1 MKTLLIDNYDSYTFN
16 LYQLL
21 AEINGDEPLV
31 VRNDE
36 CDWAELARLPVENI
50 VISPGPG
57 TAEKREDFGVCADV
71 LREARIPVLGVCLG
85 HQGLGAVY
93 GARIAPAPVAM
104 HGRLS
109 PVYHNEDT
117 LFTDLPQGFSA
128 VRYHS
133 LVVTEPLPPWL
144 ERIAWTTDGVVMGL
158 RHTSRPLWGVQ
169 FHPESIAT
177 EHGQTL
183 LTNFRDLTDRLTRQ
197 TRTADGALPWS
208 APQPTTTPSAQQSTY
223 EETQRFLP
231 RGPRLTPTS
240 QRQQRS
246 SSDLFVRRLP
256 TLYDPEQVFLHC
268 FAQEPYAYWLDSSDA
283 RPGAARFSFMG
294 ACTTPQDQVVTYDL
308 ASRRIAIHC
317 GGQVTYQSGSIL
329 TYLEQ
334 ELDAWS
340 CSAPDLPFDFNGGF
354 VGYFGYELKAECGAK
369 DAHRAET
376 PDAVWLYATR
386 SLVFDHREK
395 ATYLLYVRQRGSS
408 ADMGT
413 PRGQET
419 CVEAGAWFD
428 ATERRLRHLP
438 QIFNSLP
445 ARVAG
450 PTRTSADPVE
460 FRLRRPYASYIKD
473 IRSCQRQILAGE
485 TYEVCLTNQIT
496 AALQLDPLT
505 TYRNLRRLNPAPYA
519 AYLRLGKLAI
529 LSSSP
534 ERFLRLDHTH
544 QLEAKPI
551 KGTAARMATPSE
563 DDNARDALLQ
573 NEKERAEHL
582 MIVDLLRNDL
592 GRVCQIGSVSVPTL
606 MAVESYQ
613 TVHQLV
619 STIRGQVRP
628 ELGAIDCVRAAF
640 PGGSMTG
647 APKLRT
653 MQILDTVEA
662 APRGVYAGALGYLSL
677 NGTADLSMVI
687 RTIVMVGERISIGVG
702 GAIVAQS
709 DPEREF
715 DEIMLK
721 ARAPLAAIAL
731 TATGSDD
738 GSQWRISNG
747 RPER

>member
-1 MKTLLIDNYDSYTFN
+1 VKTLLIDNYDSYTFN

-36 CDWAELARLPVENI
+36 CDWAELARLPVESI

-57 TAEKREDFGVCADV
+57 TPEKREDFGVCAEV

-109 PVYHNEDT
+109 GIYHNEDP
-117 LFTDLPQGFSA
+117 LFTGLPQGFPA

-144 ERIAWTTDGVVMGL
+144 ERTAWTTDGIVMGV

-177 EHGQTL
+177 ESGRML
-183 LTNFRDLTDRLTRQ
+183 LTNFRDLTHRFTHKAHTTEGAAPRS
-197 TRTADGALPWS
+197 TPGATIALP
-208 APQPTTTPSAQQSTY
+208 AQQPAH
-223 EETQRFLP
+223 EGARRFLP
-231 RGPRLTPTS
+231 REPRLTPTS
-240 QRQQRS
+240 QCHQRP

-283 RPGAARFSFMG
+283 RPGADRFSFMG

-308 ASRRIAIHC
+308 ASQRIAIHC
-317 GGQVTYQSGSIL
+317 GDRVTHQSGSIF
-329 TYLEQ
+329 TYLAQ

-340 CSAPDLPFDFNGGF
+340 CSAPDLPFDFTGGF
-354 VGYFGYELKAECGAK
+354 VGYFGYELKAECGAAT
-369 DAHRAET
+369 AHHAAT
-376 PDAVWLYATR
+376 PDAVWLYATC
-386 SLVFDHREK
+386 SLVFDHRDE
-395 ATYLLYVRQRGSS
+395 ATYLLYVRRRESG
-408 ADMGT
+408 ADAGK
-413 PRGQET
+413 PRDQET
-419 CVEAGAWFD
+419 CVEADTWFD
-428 ATERRLRHLP
+428 ATEHHLCHLP
-438 QIFNSLP
+438 KVGALASTP
-445 ARVAG
+445 AMA
-450 PTRTSADPVE
+450 PTRASADPVDL
-460 FRLRRPYASYIKD
+460 RLRRSHTSYVKD
-473 IRSCQRQILAGE
+473 IRLCQREILAGE

-496 AALQLDPLT
+496 ATVQVDPLT
-505 TYRNLRRLNPAPYA
+505 TYRNLRRLNPAPCA

-534 ERFLRLDHTH
+534 ERFLRLDHAH
-544 QLEAKPI
+544 QVEAKPI
-551 KGTAARMATPSE
+551 KGTAARMSTPRE
-563 DDNARDALLQ
+563 DDSARHALLQ
-573 NEKERAEHL
+573 DEKERAEHL

-592 GRVCQIGSVSVPTL
+592 GRICQIGSVSVPTF

-619 STIRGQVRP
+619 STVRGQLRP

-662 APRGVYAGALGYLSL
+662 APRGVYSGALGYLSF

-687 RTIVMVGERISIGVG
+687 RTIVMVGEYISIGVG

-715 DEIMLK
+715 DEIVLK
-721 ARAPLAAIAL
+721 ARAPLRAIAL
-731 TATGSDD
+731 TATGSGDE
-738 GSQWRISNG
+738 SHWRISNG
-747 RPER
+747 RRER

>member
-36 CDWAELARLPVENI
+36 CDWVELARLPVENI

-71 LREARIPVLGVCLG
+71 LRETRIPMLGVCLG

-93 GARIAPAPVAM
+93 GARIAPAPMAM

-109 PVYHNEDT
+109 RVYHNDDT
-117 LFTDLPQGFSA
+117 LLTGLPQGFPA

-144 ERIAWTTDGVVMGL
+144 ERIAWTTDGIVMGL

-177 EHGQTL
+177 ECGRML
-183 LTNFRDLTDRLTRQ
+183 LTNFRDLTDRFTRQ
-197 TRTADGALPWS
+197 TRTAGGAPARS
-208 APQPTTTPSAQQSTY
+208 APQAKITLPAQQSAH
-223 EETQRFLP
+223 EETQRFSP
-231 RGPRLTPTS
+231 REPRLTPTS
-240 QRQQRS
+240 RRQQRS
-246 SSDLFVRRLP
+246 PSDLFVRRLP

-283 RPGAARFSFMG
+283 HPGAARFSFMG

-308 ASRRIAIHC
+308 ASQRIAIQC
-317 GGQVTYQSGSIL
+317 GDQIAYRSGSIF
-329 TYLEQ
+329 TYLAQ
-334 ELDAWS
+334 ELETRS
-340 CSAPDLPFDFNGGF
+340 CSAPDLPFDFMGGF
-354 VGYFGYELKAECGAK
+354 VGYFGYELKADCGASG
-369 DAHRAET
+369 AHRAET
-376 PDAVWLYATR
+376 PDAAWLYATR
-386 SLVFDHREK
+386 SLVFDHHDK
-395 ATYLLYVRQRGSS
+395 VTYLLYVRRRESS
-408 ADMGT
+408 ADAGT
-413 PRGQET
+413 LRGQER
-419 CVEAGAWFD
+419 CVEAETWFD

-438 QIFNSLP
+438 SIVALSPTP
-445 ARVAG
+445 AVA
-450 PTRTSADPVE
+450 PTRASADPVK
-460 FRLRRPYASYIKD
+460 FRLRRSHASYIKD
-473 IRSCQRQILAGE
+473 IRSCQREILAGE

-496 AALQLDPLT
+496 ATLQLDPLT

-519 AYLRLGKLAI
+519 AYLRMGNMAI

-534 ERFLRLDHTH
+534 ERFLHLDHTH
-544 QLEAKPI
+544 QVEAKPI
-551 KGTAARMATPSE
+551 KGTAARMTTPKE
-563 DDNARDALLQ
+563 DDSARDALRR

-592 GRVCQIGSVSVPTL
+592 GRVCQIGSVSVPTF

-619 STIRGQVRP
+619 STIRGQLRP

-662 APRGVYAGALGYLSL
+662 APRGVYSGALGYLSL

-687 RTIVMVGERISIGVG
+687 RTIVMVGECISIGVG

-715 DEIMLK
+715 DEIVLK

-731 TATGSDD
+731 TATGSDE
-738 GSQWRISNG
+738 SQWQISNG
-747 RPER
+747 RRAR